1 MTASFTRPFAVIYP
15 LPSHR
20 ASRILQDKKSV
31 FVKYPTHEII
41 SPKLASCK
49 KLLLYISG
57 SNKEIAGEADIV
69 SVSLMTLSEVVSA
82 YGSSLFLTEDEL
94 REYSNG
100 RDRKKLM
107 VFVLGG
113 ITKYPEAK
121 CLGRRLT
128 MAGDTFQRRIIMH
141 WWGDFSYINSNLFLL
156 PLPDVKKVEQL
167 VKTYIKHKQRRY
179 L

>member
-1 MTASFTRPFAVIYP
+1 LSTTISPFSVIYP
-15 LPSHR
+15 LPSPL
-20 ASRILQDKKSV
+20 ASRILQSKKSV

-69 SVSLMTLSEVVSA
+69 SITLMTLSEVVSA
-82 YGSSLFLTEDEL
+82 YSRSLFLTEDEL
-94 REYSNG
+94 REYSGG
-100 RDRKKLM
+100 RDNKKMM

-121 CLGRRLT
+121 CLGRGIT
-128 MAGDTFQRRIIMH
+128 MVGE
-141 WWGDFSYINSNLFLL
+141 YITEEDYKSLRGF
-156 PLPDVKKVEQL
+156 
-167 VKTYIKHKQRRY
+167 
-179 L
+179 